1 MDILL
6 LILGI
11 GCLLVGLAGAVL
23 PLPGPPLSYGGLVLL
38 HYSHY
43 AHFGKTTLVS
53 FFVITLVISVL
64 DYYVPIWGIKKF
76 GGTSY
81 GTWGSTIG
89 LCVGFFFVPAIGIFL
104 GAFLGA
110 FIGELLGGM
119 VTTKALKAAVG
130 SFLGFLAGIFMKVL
144 LCLAMIGVAVY
155 QLSSQLF

>member
-6 LILGI
+6 LIAGIACLGI
-11 GCLLVGLAGAVL
+11 GLAGAVL

-38 HYSHY
+38 HYSKY
-43 AHFGKTTLVS
+43 AQFDKATLVT
-53 FFVITLVISVL
+53 FFIITLVISIL

-81 GTWGSTIG
+81 GTWGSTLG
-89 LCVGFFFVPAIGIFL
+89 LCVGFFVVPGIGIFL

-110 FIGELLGGM
+110 LIGELIGGM
-119 VTTKALKAAVG
+119 QTTKALNAAFG

-144 LCLAMIGVAVY
+144 LCIVMIILAVI
-155 QLSSQLF
+155 QLSQYFF